1 MIGMLAMTAS
11 MLLVGWIIWKA
22 INSKEDG
29 DAELQAKLDADDR
42 RAAIG
47 RGENPDQQHRTRD

>member
-11 MLLVGWIIWKA
+11 MLLVGWIIWKV
-22 INSKEDG
+22 INSKEQG
-29 DAELQAKLDADDR
+29 DVDLQARLDADDR

-47 RGENPDQQHRTRD
+47 RGENPDRHPRDD

>member
-11 MLLVGWIIWKA
+11 MLLVGWIIWKV
-22 INSKEDG
+22 INSKEQG
-29 DAELQAKLDADDR
+29 DVDLQAGLDADDR

-47 RGENPDQQHRTRD
+47 REDLDRHPRDD